1 MRLELTHLH
10 LRILI
15 GVGIKTLGY
24 LIIAAGIFLSI
35 RDKGLALRAVY
46 LGISLVVVGWF
57 VVIRSLRL
65 ARVVKVPKTI
75 GRVRKTK
82 ISASISARGGIISEG
97 EEVKVKG
104 FCKYYD
110 PNEKKWKDLNCIVK
124 ILLDNSEIEKIY
136 TSGSF
141 THSFLAPKKGE
152 HTLELRIISEDFEPS
167 YKILKFKVLSRDEKM
182 KILKLT
188 YLAYTFLI
196 LFLLVF
202 IVFVLNLFY

>member
-1 MRLELTHLH
+1 VRLELTHLH

-35 RDKGLALRAVY
+35 RDKELALKVVY
-46 LGISLVVVGWF
+46 IGISLVVVGW
-57 VVIRSLRL
+57 VMIIRSLRL
-65 ARVVKVPKTI
+65 AKVVRVPKTI
-75 GRVRKTK
+75 RRERKTK
-82 ISASISARGGIISEG
+82 ISASITAKGGIISEG
-97 EEVKVKG
+97 EEIKVKG

-110 PNEKKWKDLNCIVK
+110 PNERKWKDLNCIVK
-124 ILLDNSEIEKIY
+124 ILLDNSEVEKTY

-141 THSFLAPKKGE
+141 IYSFLAPKKGE

-167 YKILKFKVLSRDEKM
+167 YKILKFKVLSRDEKI

-188 YLAYTFLI
+188 YLAYVLRI
-196 LFLLVF
+196 LFLLTF
-202 IVFVLNLFY
+202 IVFVLSLFY